1 MLNFIVTIS
10 AVILILLFGFL
21 NSVWAGF
28 SYFALS
34 IFISICIYWLYVLVC
49 SYIHSFYKNLDERY
63 KIYCASLIN
72 SSSLSAEE
80 INSNANFYFKK
91 FKKSLLKEK
100 AFEICK
106 MLVVL
111 TILIS
116 CIGLFFSGKLF

>member
-1 MLNFIVTIS
+1 MLNFIFTIT

-34 IFISICIYWLYVLVC
+34 FFVLICLYWLWVLIY
-49 SYIHSFYKNLDERY
+49 SYIHNYHKNLDERF
-63 KIYCASLIN
+63 KLYCATLIN
-72 SSSLSAEE
+72 
-80 INSNANFYFKK
+80 NSNLSVEQINANLNFYFKK
-91 FKKSLLKEK
+91 FKKTLLKEK
-100 AFEICK
+100 IFEVCK

-116 CIGLFFSGKLF
+116 CISLFFSGKLF